1 MAKSNKMQGKIFPA
15 KLTKLMAYTFFPCS
29 RSDVSYKCMFR
40 ERRKSLVNWWLRI
53 LEFSQHQLF
62 SKVWQEGERGG
73 EDGRQPVVWKVCMT
87 KVTTSAASASLMSIV
102 FNLRKSHT
110 QSTDDTMPKVS
121 FKCLSIIQERSL
133 CVQESSLGGLNIGK
147 VVINP
152 TLVEIHILGPK
163 KYFILFFFSNGQFF
177 NL

>member
-15 KLTKLMAYTFFPCS
+15 KLTKLMAYTFFPHS
-29 RSDVSYKCMFR
+29 KSDVSYKCMFR

-53 LEFSQHQLF
+53 FRVFSTPTILK
-62 SKVWQEGERGG
+62 SVTRGG
-73 EDGRQPVVWKVCMT
+73 MRRREDGRQPVVWKVCMT
-87 KVTTSAASASLMSIV
+87 KVTTSAASASLMSSIV

-133 CVQESSLGGLNIGK
+133 CV
-147 VVINP
+147 
-152 TLVEIHILGPK
+152 
-163 KYFILFFFSNGQFF
+163 
-177 NL
+177 